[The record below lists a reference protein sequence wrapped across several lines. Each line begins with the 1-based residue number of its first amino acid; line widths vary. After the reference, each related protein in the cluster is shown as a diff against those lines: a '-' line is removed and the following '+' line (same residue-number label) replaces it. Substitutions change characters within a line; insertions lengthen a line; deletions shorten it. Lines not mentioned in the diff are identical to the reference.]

1 MKRLG
6 AAVLGLLLFVGPVS
20 ALSLDTLPDYQDA
33 GMKLYV
39 RGTQK
44 LQENDFVSAADDLRR
59 AVKARPEM
67 AEAFHNLGFALE
79 KTGDM
84 KNAAAAYERA
94 ISLKPTYAS
103 AFNNLG
109 FLLATAEVDKAR
121 AVQLCRRAVEL
132 EPNSAAY
139 RDSLGWACY
148 KAGRLEDAVM
158 HFQAALKLDANYAKS
173 WFNLGLCEFTR
184 KNYAEAAR
192 NFTAAIQ
199 LNTNLLKAYLP
210 LAESFER
217 MQQTNR
223 ALNVYQQALAK
234 APETSPVRKHIERQ
248 IKRLTAGTKSYYF
261 SNVKQL
267 QGSAKLNDF
276 MRRRGKTGSLAGS
289 TTKVADPLDS
299 ASTFTPVSLAQ
310 NPMTGSGGTGSSDFS
325 LGSDPGFMAPISAP
339 VTASARVTSSMPA
352 TTPRFDGELS
362 VNTERSLEKKYSL
375 CQSYI
380 ERGLVQ
386 EAAAEL
392 ETIVTVAGTSSIG
405 RQARNLLLKARKMI
419 DERNSERAG
428 THLAMGKDFIR
439 SGKYDMAE
447 TELKK
452 ALTLTPENAEAH
464 KDLALLYY
472 NQNRFKE
479 AYESSKRA
487 IALDRTLKEAYVV
500 LASLYSKKGRLD
512 DAVRTLRRIRE
523 IPGER
528 DAVNDLA
535 DRMLSSLANPAGNL

>member
-1 MKRLG
+1 MKRLRL
-6 AAVLGLLLFVGPVS
+6 AILGLLLVTGPIS

-39 RGTQK
+39 RGTQL
-44 LQENDFVSAADDLRR
+44 LQENDFVSAADELRR
-59 AVKARPEM
+59 AVKARPDM
-67 AEAFHNLGFALE
+67 AEAFHNLGYALE
-79 KTGDM
+79 KTGDL

-139 RDSLGWACY
+139 RDSLGWASY

-173 WFNLGLCEFTR
+173 WFNLGLCEFSR

-192 NFTAAIQ
+192 NFTGAIQ

-223 ALNVYQQALAK
+223 ALNVYQQALSK

-248 IKRLTAGTKSYYF
+248 IKRLTAGSKSYYF

-267 QGSAKLNDF
+267 QGSAKLTDF
-276 MRRRGKTGSLAGS
+276 MRRRGKTGNLAG
-289 TTKVADPLDS
+289 TTSKVVDPLDS
-299 ASTFTPVSLAQ
+299 SSTFTPVSLAQ
-310 NPMTGSGGTGSSDFS
+310 APTAGVSGTDLSDYA
-325 LGSDPGFMAPISAP
+325 LGGEPTYAAP
-339 VTASARVTSSMPA
+339 VVPMARSMNAAPA
-352 TTPRFDGELS
+352 TTPRFDSELS
-362 VNTERSLEKKYSL
+362 VNAERSLEKKYSL

-386 EAAAEL
+386 EAAKEL
-392 ETIVTVAGTSSIG
+392 ENIVTVAGTSSIG
-405 RQARNLLLKARKMI
+405 RQARNLLLRARKMI
-419 DERNSERAG
+419 DERNAERAG
-428 THLAMGKDFIR
+428 THLTMGKDFIR

-452 ALTLTPENAEAH
+452 SLSLTPENAEAH

-472 NQNRFKE
+472 NQNRFRE

-487 IALDRTLKEAYVV
+487 IALDRTMKEAYVV
-500 LASLYSKKGRLD
+500 LASL
-512 DAVRTLRRIRE
+512 
-523 IPGER
+523 
-528 DAVNDLA
+528 
-535 DRMLSSLANPAGNL
+535 